1 MKKLFIVFLIFF
13 TFFNSGCDNS
23 LDIVSE
29 YKEQL
34 AVFLVL
40 DSRSDKHIIK
50 VQKVQKSY
58 GVSSIEKLVDPV
70 SVRIVDPL
78 GYSRTFKDTV
88 INTIPNFNTLYID
101 SLDLIPG
108 TYQLFVNARDSL
120 HAESSIVVQ
129 RKPNY
134 YVTLPTTPD
143 DVADYSHIIN
153 ISTPLSGVVISVH
166 IKLYMFYTIRQN
178 SEYVEKSVEVPGFVN
193 MLRIPPNPYRIVIP
207 KLVIEKMKYKLMNDF
222 GAENITFSNSVQFVF
237 CTYNTDLY
245 RYVSFYEGFAD
256 YSVRLDKPN
265 YTNIVGGIGI
275 FGSAFVDSIWGG
287 ATPYSSN
294 LYK

>member
-1 MKKLFIVFLIFF
+1 MKKLFLVFLIFF
-13 TFFNSGCDNS
+13 ICFNSGCDNGF
-23 LDIVSE
+23 DIVSE
-29 YKEQL
+29 YEEQL
-34 AVFLVL
+34 AVFLIL

-58 GVSSIEKLVDPV
+58 GVSSVEKLVDPV

-88 INTIPNFNTLYID
+88 INTVSNFNTLYID

-134 YVTLPTTPD
+134 YVLPVPD
-143 DVADYSHIIN
+143 EADLYILN
-153 ISTPLSGVVISVH
+153 ISAPPIEPHVISAH

-178 SEYVEKSVEVPGFVN
+178 SEFLERSVEVPGFIN
-193 MLRIPPNPYRIVIP
+193 MLRIPSYEATPKPYRIVIP
-207 KLVIEKMKYKLMNDF
+207 NSIIENMKYKLINNF
-222 GAENITFSNSVQFVF
+222 GVGNITFRYLKFVF
-237 CTYNTDLY
+237 CTYDKDMY

-265 YTNIVGGIGI
+265 YTNIVGGMGI
-275 FGSAFVDSIWGG
+275 FGAVFVDSTWG
-287 ATPYSSN
+287 S
-294 LYK
+294 L